1 MSNVDV
7 TIGGRAYTL
16 ACAPGEEAHLQDLG
30 RFIDERLQG
39 VPGVSGQS
47 EVRRLLYAALLLA
60 DELHEAREQLATAR
74 GDDGDS
80 DIAEALEALAD
91 RMEALADTHGA

>member
-7 TIGGRAYTL
+7 TIAGRSYTV

-30 RFIDERLQG
+30 RFIDERLRA

-47 EVRRLLYAALLLA
+47 EVRSLLYAALLLA
-60 DELHEAREQLATAR
+60 DELHGLHTQPPPVA
-74 GDDGDS
+74 
-80 DIAEALEALAD
+80 DIGAEVAETLEALAG
-91 RMEALADTHGA
+91 RMEALADAP